1 MTASQN
7 KAIVQRAFDGLAQ
20 ADPAD
25 FLAAMSDDLVW
36 IITGNSEWSGRFEG
50 KEAVQRDLIAPLF
63 RLFATPYYNRA
74 ERIIA
79 DDEGNVVVLAKGE
92 VRTRS
97 GQDYNNDYCFVM
109 QLRDERIVEIRE
121 YMDSALAAWA
131 LGAGS
136 PAIAP

>member
-121 YMDSALAAWA
+121 YMDSALAARA